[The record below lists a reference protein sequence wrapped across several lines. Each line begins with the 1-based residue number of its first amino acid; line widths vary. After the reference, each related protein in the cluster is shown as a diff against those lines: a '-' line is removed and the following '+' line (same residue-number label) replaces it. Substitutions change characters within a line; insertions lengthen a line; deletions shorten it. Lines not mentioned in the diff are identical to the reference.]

1 MEARE
6 ARERADAQ
14 TALARSAAA
23 QLAQSEAAV
32 DRADA
37 KVTSRSYP
45 LRHTMRKL
53 PIADA
58 TRQS

>member
-14 TALARSAAA
+14 TALARSAGA

-37 KVTSRSYP
+37 KVWSLS
-45 LRHTMRKL
+45 H
-53 PIADA
+53 
-58 TRQS
+58 